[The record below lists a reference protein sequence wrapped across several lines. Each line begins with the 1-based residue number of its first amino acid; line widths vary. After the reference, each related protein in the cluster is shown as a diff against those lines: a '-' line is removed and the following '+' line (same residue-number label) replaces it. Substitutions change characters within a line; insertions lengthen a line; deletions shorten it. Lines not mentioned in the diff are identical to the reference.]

1 MNKSYTVDSTCN
13 DMRIDRWTRLK
24 IGKIPQGLIEKYLR
38 SGKIKINKKKIK
50 SSTKVKTN
58 DIVNFFNL
66 DFKETIVQKKIKFKP
81 SKEIIKSNE
90 DQIIDNNE
98 NFVVLNKSSGISV
111 QGGTKSKKNLV
122 DIFAKSEI
130 FQGTKPYSVHR
141 LDKDTSGVFIMAKTR
156 ESAQLLTS
164 LFRLRKVHKTY
175 LAICHGELNIDA
187 GEWNDD
193 LIRYDG
199 DKKIIEKAAEAARAR
214 IAAKKARELVRKKS
228 GLGSTTLPGKL
239 ADCSNKD
246 PLQCEL
252 FLVEGDSAGG
262 TAKQGRDRR
271 TQAILPL
278 RGKVIN
284 SEKAREDK
292 LLANNEI
299 QSIIT
304 ALGCGFGEDEDDP
317 SSFNPEKLRYHKIVI
332 MTDADVDGSHIR
344 TLLLT
349 FFWRK
354 MKSLVQGGFLYMAMP
369 PLYKMKQGKKERYA
383 YTDEE
388 RDQVL
393 QRMESENKA
402 KIDIQRYKGLGEM
415 NAEQRWDTTMNA
427 ETRTLMQVT
436 VDHIMEEE
444 TNIRFRELMGT
455 EVEHRRSFITERA
468 KFATNIDI

>member
-50 SSTKVKTN
+50 SSAKVKTN
-58 DIVNFFNL
+58 DIVSFFNL
-66 DFKETIVQKKIKFKP
+66 DFKETIVQKKIKFEP

-175 LAICHGELNIDA
+175 LAICHGELNTDA

-199 DKKIIEKAAEAARAR
+199 DKKIVEKAKTIFKVLDKNSEASLV
-214 IAAKKARELVRKKS
+214 ELKPITGRKHQLRKQLYALGQPIFGDIKYKLSNSSRGLNKNLMLHSYQIKFIIDDVKHTYTALLPDYFRKLLKTKRLRFS
-228 GLGSTTLPGKL
+228 GLK
-239 ADCSNKD
+239 
-246 PLQCEL
+246 
-252 FLVEGDSAGG
+252 
-262 TAKQGRDRR
+262 
-271 TQAILPL
+271 
-278 RGKVIN
+278 
-284 SEKAREDK
+284 
-292 LLANNEI
+292 
-299 QSIIT
+299 
-304 ALGCGFGEDEDDP
+304 
-317 SSFNPEKLRYHKIVI
+317 
-332 MTDADVDGSHIR
+332 
-344 TLLLT
+344 
-349 FFWRK
+349 
-354 MKSLVQGGFLYMAMP
+354 
-369 PLYKMKQGKKERYA
+369 
-383 YTDEE
+383 
-388 RDQVL
+388 
-393 QRMESENKA
+393 
-402 KIDIQRYKGLGEM
+402 
-415 NAEQRWDTTMNA
+415 
-427 ETRTLMQVT
+427 
-436 VDHIMEEE
+436 
-444 TNIRFRELMGT
+444 
-455 EVEHRRSFITERA
+455 
-468 KFATNIDI
+468 